1 MRLTMPETRVSGG
14 NRTVRRRSS
23 RTLLDEGDLPLI
35 ELARLAKREGR
46 RLVLFTRRTKWFA
59 RRFGSAF
66 RALLVAAVSP
76 ARSQF
81 WDAYDGGVDLTGM
94 RVLDP
99 FVGGG
104 TS

>member
-1 MRLTMPETRVSGG
+1 V
-14 NRTVRRRSS
+14 RRSS
-23 RTLLDEGDLPLI
+23 GGTLLDEGDLPLI

-46 RLVLFTRRTKWFA
+46 RPRPIYQTHKWFA

-76 ARSQF
+76 ASSQF

-94 RVLDP
+94 RVRLGNSQP
-99 FVGGG
+99 TG
-104 TS
+104 